1 MASTYVNDLRLNE
14 LATGDASGTWGT
26 ITNTNLELIAEAF
39 SFGTEGITTNADT
52 HTSTIADGATD
63 PVRSMYVKY
72 TGTLDSACT
81 ITIAPNTVS
90 KLWFIENGTSGS
102 QNIIISQGTGANVT
116 IPAGDTK
123 VVYSDGAG
131 SGAAVVDAFASLS
144 TVDLK
149 VQDDL
154 TVTDDASVGGDLLVS
169 GEVQTANIGFT
180 DGDNAITIADGGGIT
195 AANGITSTAAANSFG
210 ATSFNDANITNV
222 GDIALDSLSADGS
235 SISIAS
241 PVVINGTT
249 PTLTIGDAGEEDT
262 KIVFDG
268 NAQDYYIGLDDSA
281 DDLVIGKG
289 STVGTTPVI
298 TVTGNDN
305 VLIGSSTEIATN
317 IGLQITGTDAAGFI
331 SLFRDDSSI
340 VADDDLGG
348 ILFYGDDNSATT
360 QFAFFRATADGTHA
374 DGDNPTALRFGTTT
388 DGTETASEKM
398 RLSNAGRLG
407 VGTTNP
413 SFAVDI
419 NADNGDQLRL
429 DNDGDR
435 FTQLTMANNGTTK
448 ANFNFDNTDSMA
460 EIFAVSGAGLKFST
474 GGTERARIN
483 SNGDFL
489 IDKTAAAGSIVGFE
503 YESGSTRCTQNDGT
517 PLLLNRLS
525 TDGILLD
532 LRKNSSQVGTIST
545 NANSLPSD
553 KNFKRDIS
561 DLDLGLNLISKLKPS
576 QYNYKID
583 DEGSPKMFGL
593 IAQDLEESLS
603 EVGIEKNS
611 TWLLQHEPKDDEN
624 ESDYSLDYLK
634 LTPVL
639 IKAIQEQQTQIEA
652 LQSEISTLKGG

>member
-1 MASTYVNDLRLNE
+1 MATFVNNLRLKE
-14 LATGDASGTWGT
+14 IGTGESSGTWGNE
-26 ITNTNLELIAEAF
+26 TNLNLELTGEALG
-39 SFGTEGITTNADT
+39 FGTEAITTNADT
-52 HTSTIADGATD
+52 HTTTVADGSSD
-63 PVRSMYVKY
+63 PGRAIYLKY

-81 ITIAPNTVS
+81 ITIAPNTIS
-90 KLWFIENGTSGS
+90 RMHFIENGTSGS

-116 IPAGDTK
+116 IPPGDTK
-123 VVYSDGAG
+123 AIYLDGAG
-131 SGAAVVDAFASLS
+131 SGAAVVDAFASLN

-149 VQDDL
+149 VEDDL

-195 AANGITSTAAANSFG
+195 AANGITSTAAANTFG

-241 PVVINGTT
+241 PVVINGST
-249 PTLTIGDAGEEDT
+249 PTLTIGDAGAEDT
-262 KIVFDG
+262 KLVFDG
-268 NAQDYYIGLDDSA
+268 NAQDFYIGLDDSA
-281 DDLVIGKG
+281 DDLLIGKG
-289 STVGTTPVI
+289 STVGTTPALAIDENLKSTFSGDLV
-298 TVTGNDN
+298 VT
-305 VLIGSSTEIATN
+305 GSSTDFRGEILINNTSSSSGAHGAIKFVTEDESSGLI
-317 IGLQITGTDAAGFI
+317 IGKHSSGF
-331 SLFRDDSSI
+331 SE
-340 VADDDLGG
+340 ADLSFVFNE
-348 ILFYGDDNSATT
+348 LN
-360 QFAFFRATADGTHA
+360 TAMQ
-374 DGDNPTALRFGTTT
+374 FGTNNA
-388 DGTETASEKM
+388 EVM

-435 FTQLTMANNGTTK
+435 FTQITMANNGTTK
-448 ANFNFDNTDSMA
+448 ASFFFDNTDGMQD
-460 EIFAVSGAGLKFST
+460 IFAGSGNGLRFST
-474 GGTERARIN
+474 GGSERVRIT
-483 SNGDFL
+483 SGGDFL
-489 IDKTAAAGSIVGFE
+489 INKTNAAGSVEGFE
-503 YESGSTRCTQNDGT
+503 FETNVCRITKSGGT

-525 TDGILLD
+525 TDGVILD
-532 LRKNSSQVGTIST
+532 LRKNTSIVGSIST

-593 IAQDLEESLS
+593 IAQDLEQSLS

-611 TWLLQHEPKDDEN
+611 TWLLQHEPKNDEN

-652 LQSEISTLKGG
+652 LQSEINTLKGG

>member
-1 MASTYVNDLRLNE
+1 MATFVNDLRLKE
-14 LATGDASGTWGT
+14 IGTGESSGTWGT
-26 ITNTNLELIAEAF
+26 ETNTNLELIGEALG
-39 SFGTEGITTNADT
+39 FGTEAITTNADT
-52 HTSTIADGATD
+52 HTTTIADGSTD
-63 PVRSMYVKY
+63 PGRAIYLKY

-81 ITIAPNTVS
+81 ITIAPNTIS
-90 KLWFIENGTSGS
+90 RMHFIENGTSGS

-116 IPAGDTK
+116 IPPGDTK
-123 VVYSDGAG
+123 AIYLDGAG
-131 SGAAVVDAFASLS
+131 SGAAVVDAFASLN

-149 VQDDL
+149 VEDDL

-195 AANGITSTAAANSFG
+195 AANGITSTAAANTFG

-262 KIVFDG
+262 KLVFDG
-268 NAQDYYIGLDDSA
+268 NAQDFYIGLDDSA
-281 DDLVIGKG
+281 DDLLIGKG
-289 STVGTTPVI
+289 STVGTTPALAIDENLKSTFSGDLV
-298 TVTGNDN
+298 VT
-305 VLIGSSTEIATN
+305 GSSTDFRGEILINNTSSSSGAHGAIKFVTEDESSGLI
-317 IGLQITGTDAAGFI
+317 IGKHSSGF
-331 SLFRDDSSI
+331 SE
-340 VADDDLGG
+340 ADLSFVFNE
-348 ILFYGDDNSATT
+348 LN
-360 QFAFFRATADGTHA
+360 TAMQ
-374 DGDNPTALRFGTTT
+374 FGTNNA
-388 DGTETASEKM
+388 EVM

-435 FTQLTMANNGTTK
+435 FTQITMANNGTTK
-448 ANFNFDNTDSMA
+448 ASFFFDNTDGMQD
-460 EIFAVSGAGLKFST
+460 IFAGSGNGLRFST
-474 GGTERARIN
+474 GGSERVRIT
-483 SNGDFL
+483 SGGDFL
-489 IDKTAAAGSIVGFE
+489 INKTNAAGSVEGFE
-503 YESGSTRCTQNDGT
+503 FETNVCRITKSGGT

-525 TDGILLD
+525 TDGVILD
-532 LRKNSSQVGTIST
+532 LRKNTSIVGSIST

-593 IAQDLEESLS
+593 IAQDLEQSLS

-611 TWLLQHEPKDDEN
+611 TWLLQHEPKNDEN

-652 LQSEISTLKGG
+652 LQSEINTLKGG

>member
-26 ITNTNLELIAEAF
+26 ITNTNLELVAEAF

-222 GDIALDSLSADGS
+222 GDIALDSLSADDS

-268 NAQDYYIGLDDSA
+268 NAQDFYIGLDDSA
-281 DDLVIGKG
+281 DDLIIGKG
-289 STVGTTPVI
+289 STVGTTPVLAI
-298 TVTGNDN
+298 DENLKSTFSGDLLVTGSSTDFRGEILINNTSSSSGAHGAIKFVTEDESSGLIIGKHSSGFSEADLAFIFNELNTAMIFGTNNTERIRIVSDGKLLIGDSASHVDDLLQIETPASGGGHGIQIRRNDSN
-305 VLIGSSTEIATN
+305 SDQGIGRIMFGNNTDTDLATISAKTDGANDSGALLFATQASGGSSTEQMRIDSGGS
-317 IGLQITGTDAAGFI
+317 IY
-331 SLFRDDSSI
+331 FRKT
-340 VADDDLGG
+340 AH
-348 ILFYGDDNSATT
+348 
-360 QFAFFRATADGTHA
+360 AFATAGVEFLDSNITNMTNASNSVLNLHRTGSNGTI
-374 DGDNPTALRFGTTT
+374 LEFF
-388 DGTETASEKM
+388 K
-398 RLSNAGRLG
+398 
-407 VGTTNP
+407 
-413 SFAVDI
+413 
-419 NADNGDQLRL
+419 DNG
-429 DNDGDR
+429 
-435 FTQLTMANNGTTK
+435 
-448 ANFNFDNTDSMA
+448 S
-460 EIFAVSGAGLKFST
+460 V
-474 GGTERARIN
+474 
-483 SNGDFL
+483 
-489 IDKTAAAGSIVGFE
+489 GS
-503 YESGSTRCTQNDGT
+503 
-517 PLLLNRLS
+517 
-525 TDGILLD
+525 
-532 LRKNSSQVGTIST
+532 IST

-553 KNFKRDIS
+553 KNFKRDIT
-561 DLDLGLNLISKLKPS
+561 DLDLGLNLVSKLKPS
-576 QYNYKID
+576 QYNYIVD
-583 DEGSPKMFGL
+583 DEDCPKMYGL
-593 IAQDLEESLS
+593 IAQDLEESLT

-611 TWLLQHEPKDDEN
+611 TWLLQHKPNDDEKQS
-624 ESDYSLDYLK
+624 EYSLDYTK
-634 LTPVL
+634 LIPIL
-639 IKAIQEQQTQIEA
+639 INSIQEQQVIIEG
-652 LQSEISTLKGG
+652 LKSRIETLEG